1 MGYKKFYEFLK
12 MVDISLVIVYY
23 EDIWCYNLKY
33 IIMSYILVK
42 WNMEL
47 N

>member
-1 MGYKKFYEFLK
+1 MGYKKIYEFLK

-23 EDIWCYNLKY
+23 EDIWCYKY